1 MRFFPPRIDSEPQI
15 DDSRRMLDGIR
26 QWALPAALTG
36 LGTLRG
42 LTVTSALALI
52 VYLPLEP
59 ALIGGLPGAWYWV
72 ARLLPDAFVAAL
84 AFAVVIAGDRRARTL
99 PIRLL
104 WIVGVVAAVVVVAD
118 ASRGF
123 SVVDSINAIRV
134 FVRYLVLGLL
144 VWWAVDGRLGIGS
157 IILTAV
163 FVVGGLEIAVA
174 TFQILL
180 RIPAVLSG
188 SAATAPSS
196 FFFLTGTVGRY
207 DRFGLAMMSVAI
219 AIVATGQPLRRRAIG
234 LLGVCLFL
242 LYLST
247 ARQAMV
253 GLVVAGVVVALAPR
267 MLPRNRALGAAL
279 AVLGVALVFA
289 TPRVLPAPPATD
301 QETSARGGDLSGD
314 ASNVTVSKGQLTL
327 TTAPTQNFRLYYN
340 LDVLP
345 WAAATR
351 PLLGFGPGEQVAQHP
366 NRVLKA
372 KIEST
377 GIAWDFARRFMDDS
391 NYASLV
397 VQFGVIVP
405 FLFLLLLGTVTARV
419 GWDAIRRGDTFAR
432 FAAVF
437 ALAVLAAAWFG
448 PAFEIRSVSVLL
460 WVALMA
466 ALATVRSPS
475 SIA

>member
-1 MRFFPPRIDSEPQI
+1 MVGAI
-15 DDSRRMLDGIR
+15 RRLAVT
-26 QWALPAALTG
+26 QTLTG
-36 LGTLRG
+36 IGTLQG
-42 LTVTSALALI
+42 LVVASALALI

-72 ARLLPDAFVAAL
+72 ARLLPDGLVAAL
-84 AFAVVIAGDRRARTL
+84 AAGIVAVGDRRARTL

-104 WIVGVVAAVVVVAD
+104 WIVGAVAAVVVVAD
-118 ASRGF
+118 WARGF

-134 FVRYLVLGLL
+134 FTRYLVLGLL
-144 VWWAVDGRLGIGS
+144 VWWALGDGERIGP
-157 IILTAV
+157 IILTAL
-163 FVVGGLEIAVA
+163 FVVGGLEIAAAAVQIVA
-174 TFQILL
+174 
-180 RIPAVLSG
+180 RVPGVLSG
-188 SAATAPSS
+188 SAAAAPSS
-196 FFFLTGTVGRY
+196 FFFLSGTLGRY
-207 DRFGLAMMSVAI
+207 DRFGLLMMSVII
-219 AIVATGQPLRRRAIG
+219 AIVATGQPLRRAAIG
-234 LLGVCLFL
+234 LLAVCLFL

-253 GLVVAGVVVALAPR
+253 GLVVAGLVVAVAPR
-267 MLPRNRALGAAL
+267 MLARNRALGVAL
-279 AVLGVALVFA
+279 AALGVALVFA
-289 TPRVLPAPPATD
+289 TPRVLPAPPATND
-301 QETSARGGDLSGD
+301 ETSGSAGTPPAAVTSEDSQT
-314 ASNVTVSKGQLTL
+314 VTVSKGRLDLSTVA
-327 TTAPTQNFRLYYN
+327 TKNFRLYYN

-351 PLLGFGPGEQVAQHP
+351 PLLGFGPGENLAVRPAP
-366 NRVLKA
+366 LLKA

-377 GIAWDFARRFMDDS
+377 GISWDFARRFMADS

-405 FLFLLLLGTVTARV
+405 GLFLLLLGGVTARV
-419 GWDAIRRGDTFAR
+419 GWDAFRRGDPFAR

-437 ALAVLAAAWFG
+437 AIAVLAAAWFG

-466 ALATVRSPS
+466 ALATVRRSS